1 MSLLLTLNNFTPCS
15 RVSIV
20 NFEHVITG
28 WVLRKSWLL
37 CFHYKFCDFCDFCGI
52 WVFGQAYRFTNL
64 FLNIEIFNVVF
75 QNFMN
80 IFYQELLLHHISW
93 LFWITWNL
101 SKNFKMVFLYS
112 RIYSN
117 YLYQRLL
124 FNFCIYFSC
133 IFLCYPQLKV
143 NSKIMISLLISAQ
156 ARNQEIFR
164 AGDFSWN

>member
-1 MSLLLTLNNFTPCS
+1 
-15 RVSIV
+15 
-20 NFEHVITG
+20 
-28 WVLRKSWLL
+28 
-37 CFHYKFCDFCDFCGI
+37 
-52 WVFGQAYRFTNL
+52 
-64 FLNIEIFNVVF
+64 
-75 QNFMN
+75 
-80 IFYQELLLHHISW
+80 
-93 LFWITWNL
+93 
-101 SKNFKMVFLYS
+101 MVFLYS

-164 AGDFSWN
+164 AGDFSWNQGTFIKIQLQHKKEKPRREKITDFFCLETLKNCILNEKFYPQMTTIRAFFPKLGHFFPIFRKRQGRPPLPLPPIVTRLQLVLNVFMF